1 MKVKITCRPRYNPWL
16 KKYLNS
22 KAFSKMLA
30 LGVLINS
37 VPINSFAGI
46 LSEDGRYETFE
57 GSNITIPNI
66 LEEDTV
72 GVEIEGNT
80 LVNLV
85 QFKDKQLYSV
95 SGNNR
100 IERVVDGNFCTYRT
114 IENTSSYITVRT
126 GSHEMIK
133 PNTTYTICFTIK
145 KNTIPNYNG
154 FSIRTVSDAF
164 FSGGNTSLYYNNDY
178 LLTEGRH
185 KVTITTNADI
195 SSYTG
200 IGIGFKPIGG
210 SCPENLE
217 FIIGEIMV
225 LEGDWTDR
233 EVPSYF
239 EGMKSVGQNDKD
251 GHKIEILSQNKNL
264 FNGISNLDTYKLDIN
279 GELYS
284 TTMYDGRYRVQIEKG
299 ITSTDIVKQPLN
311 KKEIILNEPLRGLP
325 NGIKDRIIKRN
336 GQWFVEKN
344 CGEVTLNGNE
354 DWIKAE
360 VANNG
365 ITTTSFYFYVPG
377 SKKDYGYTKSDLLNT
392 YSNDFHDN
400 KELEGICLGFDTSAL
415 FIRIKTEKL
424 SSIDT
429 NGIKEWLSKNPVKV
443 TYQLEKPIYEPI
455 NIDSVLN
462 LYEGTT
468 HISSNST
475 IPTNLKIT
483 VDRTINRAVEYTE
496 LAKTNPTINNLSK
509 ARYWNNLLKDSIKKD
524 QLQEDVNNITTLND
538 MTFDRKMV
546 SANLDLYIQ
555 CENILQMTLN
565 TNLITFEDFSGIE
578 DMVKENA
585 VNISINSSLPY
596 NLNAYLATDIQNS
609 DKSNTMNKDILSIK
623 DNSEI
628 DYQTFTNTV
637 NKIVLKSNCNSGNDK
652 QHDINLKLNSGIA
665 HEKDVYKATIKFEAE
680 QQ

>member
-284 TTMYDGRYRVQIEKG
+284 TTMYDDRLWNYDKSQYFLDLEKGDYTLTIEVLAVPTSRFTGIKLMTPKKTLIDLGDINVHELGIRTIHFSIEEQTKVALMMKIYDGRYRVQIEKG

-325 NGIKDRIIKRN
+325 NGIKDRITKRN

-400 KELEGICLGFDTSAL
+400 KELEGIGISKSFSLNSFSSFKIRN
-415 FIRIKTEKL
+415 FIIK
-424 SSIDT
+424 
-429 NGIKEWLSKNPVKV
+429 
-443 TYQLEKPIYEPI
+443 
-455 NIDSVLN
+455 
-462 LYEGTT
+462 
-468 HISSNST
+468 
-475 IPTNLKIT
+475 
-483 VDRTINRAVEYTE
+483 
-496 LAKTNPTINNLSK
+496 
-509 ARYWNNLLKDSIKKD
+509 
-524 QLQEDVNNITTLND
+524 
-538 MTFDRKMV
+538 
-546 SANLDLYIQ
+546 
-555 CENILQMTLN
+555 
-565 TNLITFEDFSGIE
+565 
-578 DMVKENA
+578 
-585 VNISINSSLPY
+585 
-596 NLNAYLATDIQNS
+596 
-609 DKSNTMNKDILSIK
+609 
-623 DNSEI
+623 
-628 DYQTFTNTV
+628 
-637 NKIVLKSNCNSGNDK
+637 NKIIFSEYMIIGFA
-652 QHDINLKLNSGIA
+652 GI
-665 HEKDVYKATIKFEAE
+665 V
-680 QQ
+680 